1 MSDQLH
7 YLSISELSK
16 LIETKVISPVEV
28 TKLLLSRI
36 TAIDPELKSYA
47 TVMVDEAMIEAEK
60 AEEDIMKGKYR
71 GPLHGVPIAIK
82 DLCFTKGVRTMGG
95 TAVLED
101 FVPEFDSTVVK
112 KFKQAGAVLE
122 CARTG

>member
-16 LIETKVISPVEV
+16 LIQTKVISPVEV
-28 TKLLLSRI
+28 TKLLIARI

-71 GPLHGVPIAIK
+71 GPLHGIPIAVK
-82 DLCFTKGVRTMGG
+82 DLCFTKGIRQWVAQR
-95 TAVLED
+95 
-101 FVPEFDSTVVK
+101 F
-112 KFKQAGAVLE
+112 
-122 CARTG
+122 

>member
-47 TVMVDEAMIEAEK
+47 TVMVDESIIEAEK
-60 AEEDIMKGKYR
+60 NFQVSMAAPGLTKSDFNIELNDEVLTISVHNDLNSGSIR
-71 GPLHGVPIAIK
+71 SIAAPLNQ
-82 DLCFTKGVRTMGG
+82 R
-95 TAVLED
+95 
-101 FVPEFDSTVVK
+101 VVEPLYS
-112 KFKQAGAVLE
+112 AN
-122 CARTG
+122 

>member
-95 TAVLED
+95 T
-101 FVPEFDSTVVK
+101 
-112 KFKQAGAVLE
+112 
-122 CARTG
+122 

>member
-1 MSDQLH
+1 MPFELKRKFAAKALGYKKMSDQLH

-71 GPLHGVPIAIK
+71 GRFMVFRSLSKIYVSQKVYGQWVAQR
-82 DLCFTKGVRTMGG
+82 F
-95 TAVLED
+95 
-101 FVPEFDSTVVK
+101 
-112 KFKQAGAVLE
+112 
-122 CARTG
+122 